1 MFPCIPNWSQAKVAE
16 VCHDFELPSPCCIIA
31 LNHTASYFN
40 FSLKGRCVS
49 AGKINV
55 CQYVSGG
62 RQSLWAV
69 KNLLTNVLPNFSLK
83 WPFINYI
90 MPCWVRQDGQCF
102 TRCWFPPGKWSCYL
116 RLVAGWRLR
125 APHLMIFGD
134 AKSAEKMRCNQMQIR
149 GAPWEHHL
157 FGSFGFRQQG
167 SQTLSYFFLSPPVHA
182 AWSLLIRA
190 WIEGFRRL
198 CEVSFKTLC

>member
-1 MFPCIPNWSQAKVAE
+1 MKTNSFIFRSKMQMHFFMDLFANMQVVAAN
-16 VCHDFELPSPCCIIA
+16 V
-31 LNHTASYFN
+31 HTN
-40 FSLKGRCVS
+40 TV
-49 AGKINV
+49 
-55 CQYVSGG
+55 
-62 RQSLWAV
+62 
-69 KNLLTNVLPNFSLK
+69 
-83 WPFINYI
+83 
-90 MPCWVRQDGQCF
+90 WVRQDDQCF

-149 GAPWEHHL
+149 GASWEHHL

-190 WIEGFRRL
+190 WNKGFQRL
-198 CEVSFKTLC
+198 CKVSFKTLLRH